1 MKCILI
7 IIYTQYAIKMSSH
20 QALILILCSPDVDLQ
35 SQIDASLAM
44 PATYQTLCARAHLA
58 QQCCGLAREQTRIC
72 ERLVHDQHLQ
82 QQGWAAVVANLEDIT
97 QMFQSRAEQFQQ
109 AFVLYLAERQQHME
123 LLDKYDFFI
132 YLIRKYREGRD
143 DRNSYLVLNIL

>member
-1 MKCILI
+1 M
-7 IIYTQYAIKMSSH
+7 
-20 QALILILCSPDVDLQ
+20 LILCLTDVDLQ
-35 SQIDASLAM
+35 TQIDASLAM
-44 PATYQTLCARAHLA
+44 PATYQTVCARAHLA
-58 QQCCGLAREQTRIC
+58 QQCCGLAREQTKIC

-123 LLDKYDFFI
+123 LLDKYNHFSILSMCINTEENIANIFVFDF
-132 YLIRKYREGRD
+132 
-143 DRNSYLVLNIL
+143 ILF

>member
-1 MKCILI
+1 MV
-7 IIYTQYAIKMSSH
+7 T
-20 QALILILCSPDVDLQ
+20 DVDLQ
-35 SQIDASLAM
+35 TQIDASLAM
-44 PATYQTLCARAHLA
+44 SATYQTVCARAHLA
-58 QQCCGLAREQTRIC
+58 QQCCGLAREQTKIC

-123 LLDKYDFFI
+123 LLDKY
-132 YLIRKYREGRD
+132 YLLSPLFHRC
-143 DRNSYLVLNIL
+143 VNIEENIILFAFNLI

>member
-1 MKCILI
+1 
-7 IIYTQYAIKMSSH
+7 
-20 QALILILCSPDVDLQ
+20 
-35 SQIDASLAM
+35 M

-97 QMFQSRAEQFQQ
+97 VMFQSRAVQFEQ
-109 AFVLYLAERQQHME
+109 AFVLFLDERQGHMD
-123 LLDKYDFFI
+123 LLGKYVTFPLYSI
-132 YLIRKYREGRD
+132 YRIHLSNRIVLKYTNLANEFSFHSRGM
-143 DRNSYLVLNIL
+143 S

>member
-1 MKCILI
+1 MKPN
-7 IIYTQYAIKMSSH
+7 IYFNF
-20 QALILILCSPDVDLQ
+20 LLPDVDLQ
-35 SQIDASLAM
+35 TQIDASLAM

-72 ERLVHDQHLQ
+72 EKLVHDQHLQ

-109 AFVLYLAERQQHME
+109 AFVLYLAERQQHTD
-123 LLDKYDFFI
+123 LLDK
-132 YLIRKYREGRD
+132 
-143 DRNSYLVLNIL
+143 

>member
-1 MKCILI
+1 LSKYILEQNHAKTN
-7 IIYTQYAIKMSSH
+7 IYFDFDFCLS
-20 QALILILCSPDVDLQ
+20 DVDLQ
-35 SQIDASLAM
+35 TQIDASLAM

-97 QMFQSRAEQFQQ
+97 HMFQSRAEQFQQ
-109 AFVLYLAERQQHME
+109 AFVLYLAERQQHMK
-123 LLDKYDFFI
+123 LLDKYDAFFVFLSSI
-132 YLIRKYREGRD
+132 SFCQFY
-143 DRNSYLVLNIL
+143 

>member
-1 MKCILI
+1 MWKKIFILI
-7 IIYTQYAIKMSSH
+7 FN
-20 QALILILCSPDVDLQ
+20 LCLSDVDLQ
-35 SQIDASLAM
+35 TQIDASLAM

-97 QMFQSRAEQFQQ
+97 HMFQSRAEQFQQ
-109 AFVLYLAERQQHME
+109 AFVLYLAEKQQHMK
-123 LLDKYDFFI
+123 LLDKYDPLLILFHWCVNISFI
-132 YLIRKYREGRD
+132 DASRVFR
-143 DRNSYLVLNIL
+143 ILFLS